1 MPAEELPRAIHD
13 QEDTMEEH
21 SFDELAKG
29 LADGTLS
36 RGRALKMLTGAL
48 LGASLLALI
57 PGVAGASDGSQGG
70 GGSIGGGG
78 GGRRRHKRRRRGGR
92 LAGCP
97 RERRCRASN
106 TCCPPGKIC
115 ARGGGVCCSPARV
128 CTVGGVANAC
138 CSGISICCSGICC
151 RGTCVN
157 GVCVT

>member
-13 QEDTMEEH
+13 QQDTTEEH

-29 LADGTLS
+29 LADSTVS
-36 RGRALKMLTGAL
+36 RGRALKMFTGAL

-57 PGVAGASDGSQGG
+57 PRVAGASDGSQGG

-78 GGRRRHKRRRRGGR
+78 GGRRRHKRRRRRGGR

-106 TCCPPGKIC
+106 TCCPRSKIC
-115 ARGGGVCCSPARV
+115 ARGGGVCCPPVRV

-138 CSGISICCSGICC
+138 CP
-151 RGTCVN
+151 GTCVG
-157 GVCVT
+157 GVCFS